1 MEVTHSIETIHSIVI
16 VWLLLVINF
25 WRFSWLDGKRRR
37 TRLYLLETH
46 THLVIVLIDVFV
58 QFM

>member
-1 MEVTHSIETIHSIVI
+1 MEVTRANETIDSVVI
-16 VWLLLVINF
+16 VWLLFSYYFLEVF
-25 WRFSWLDGKRRR
+25 WVDGKSRRAR
-37 TRLYLLETH
+37 SYLLETH